1 MPWAASGAS
10 TSGSTGAKNSPV
22 AYDAMVQL
30 PFLSPAHGSIP
41 QIELATKI
49 SELLDWGAP
58 AHAYFTGVRLGGER
72 GCV

>member
-1 MPWAASGAS
+1 
-10 TSGSTGAKNSPV
+10 
-22 AYDAMVQL
+22 MVQL

-41 QIELATKI
+41 QIEFATKI

-58 AHAYFTGVRLGGER
+58 ARARFTASGSEGER